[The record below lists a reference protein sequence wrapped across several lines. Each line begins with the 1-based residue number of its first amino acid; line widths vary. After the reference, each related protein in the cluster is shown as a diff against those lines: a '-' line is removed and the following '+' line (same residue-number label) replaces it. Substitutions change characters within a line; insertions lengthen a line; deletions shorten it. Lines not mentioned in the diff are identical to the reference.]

1 MKIYMSDGNTFIWQW
16 QPKEHIVLEG
26 YPDGVFVHYANCNT
40 AEAPVVQSRRVGD
53 KLIADIPPELM
64 QEPHDITVYVCDADG
79 TLHSYFIPVVER
91 PKPESYIYEPVEI
104 LRYES
109 LAKRI
114 AALEEGGV
122 GGVALDTTLTQSGKA
137 ADAKATGD
145 EIKRVEGLIPSVEGL
160 AKTDEIPT
168 KPEDIGA
175 QPKGDYLTEAPV
187 TAVNGKTGAVV
198 LGAPD
203 VGAEPVGAA
212 AGAVSAHNGSNA
224 AHSDIRL
231 LIEELANRLN
241 ALANSTDTDLDQLAE
256 IVAYIKSNKSL
267 IDGITT
273 SKVSVSDIVN
283 NLTTNVANRPLSA
296 AQGVALKALFD
307 KVPAWALA
315 ADKPGYSKSEVG
327 LSNVDNVRQYSASN
341 PPPYPVTSVNGQT
354 GAVVVDVPT
363 MVSQLTNDSKFISA
377 ITDAMITAALGY
389 TPINPGKATLGRHDD
404 GLLYLFVNGQP
415 VGSGVELPNGGIDG
429 YITEDKQ
436 IVFSNLPDG
445 EYTLAYLME
454 DGSVVTIGELVKDTN
469 TYYSITNNLTNCTN
483 SNSATQVVEGESYSA
498 TITANSGYAL
508 ESVTVTMGGVDISST
523 AVSGGK
529 ITIANVT
536 GNIVITA
543 VATEKAKEPTN
554 FAEYNPTNTSDWN
567 IWINNARAG
576 SDGAYRSDTYS
587 DGYGTPIVSNYI
599 AVQNGDIV
607 EFTGIYTKGKNTVV
621 YGSTKNVLKTAT
633 LTSQTTHLS
642 GIALSSDEW
651 DGQFTVSDSNVAFIR
666 LGGYINPESRD
677 IVIKIKRNG
686 EYL

>member
-231 LIEELANRLN
+231 LIEGLANRLN

-267 IDGITT
+267 IDGITTSKVSVSDIVNDLTTNVANRPLSAAMGVALASDIDSVRSSLVNYQPKGNYLTKAPVESVNGKIGAVVLGASDVGARPDTWVPTAQEVGADPKGTAASAMSVHNISGDAHSDLRLAVQKLQAAVDAFLDVDDTTRDSLSEVLALIDANADVIEAITT

-454 DGSVVTIGELVKDTN
+454 DGSVVTIGELV
-469 TYYSITNNLTNCTN
+469 
-483 SNSATQVVEGESYSA
+483 
-498 TITANSGYAL
+498 
-508 ESVTVTMGGVDISST
+508 TVCLS
-523 AVSGGK
+523 
-529 ITIANVT
+529 
-536 GNIVITA
+536 
-543 VATEKAKEPTN
+543 PT
-554 FAEYNPTNTSDWN
+554 
-567 IWINNARAG
+567 IWIYWR
-576 SDGAYRSDTYS
+576 RTRVRMCW
-587 DGYGTPIVSNYI
+587 PI
-599 AVQNGDIV
+599 
-607 EFTGIYTKGKNTVV
+607 
-621 YGSTKNVLKTAT
+621 
-633 LTSQTTHLS
+633 
-642 GIALSSDEW
+642 
-651 DGQFTVSDSNVAFIR
+651 
-666 LGGYINPESRD
+666 P
-677 IVIKIKRNG
+677 
-686 EYL
+686 